1 MIASVHIADVGPL
14 AALGVL
20 RARPRPRS
28 VEGLRYAEVASAAP
42 LSARLLPIP
51 SPGRVALIAA
61 WEDDLTLDR
70 FLAGH
75 ELAAPFAAG
84 WHVRLQPTRIVGRW
98 SELPEL
104 ALPEQAMDEEE
115 PAAVLTLGRLRLR
128 NALRFLRA
136 SAAAEELALR
146 EPALLAAS
154 GLARPP
160 RLVATF
166 SLWRTTRAMQRY
178 ARGASEPP
186 HAAVVRAHA
195 AKPFHHESAFVRF
208 RPYGA
213 SGSWDGREPLAGAV
227 ASGERTP
234 VGAGTG

>member
-1 MIASVHIADVGPL
+1 
-14 AALGVL
+14 
-20 RARPRPRS
+20 
-28 VEGLRYAEVASAAP
+28 
-42 LSARLLPIP
+42 
-51 SPGRVALIAA
+51 
-61 WEDDLTLDR
+61 
-70 FLAGH
+70 
-75 ELAAPFAAG
+75 
-84 WHVRLQPTRIVGRW
+84 
-98 SELPEL
+98 
-104 ALPEQAMDEEE
+104 MDEEE

-166 SLWRTTRAMQRY
+166 SLWRTTGAMHRY
-178 ARGASEPP
+178 ARGASEPS

-213 SGSWDGREPLAGAV
+213 SGNWDGREPLAGAV